1 MNIKKPVDYSTM
13 YRELTTIPAKNL
25 PQMIEIHAIGRV
37 ISQRPEKGAA
47 VAAAE
52 FLQANFP
59 DRTGFSPRNVRRM
72 RDFYKVYENDQ
83 TLLRLAMKI
92 GWTLNVVIMEAKLTR
107 TQRISCLQ
115 RAASEKLS
123 KKELLEMILSGAF
136 VEESI
141 DVPDEICYNITNPG
155 GIKNKVARV
164 KTMQTFKIFYSW
176 QSDLPG
182 NKTRNFIRECIDEAI
197 DLAQESEAIEAERD
211 EATLRVTGSPDI
223 VATLFSKIDNCDLF
237 IADLSPC
244 FTENQKHVKKS
255 PNPNVLVELGYAVK
269 TLGWERII
277 CLCNTDFGNEYPFDI
292 AHNRITDFSLDGKNK
307 NEVKN
312 SIAKIIFINI
322 RDLRKGRP
330 RAKDGMTVHI
340 VGGYSFAD
348 RAVID
353 RLIPI
358 EMGKQ
363 ESYILHNEELLSESK
378 SLFIR
383 IQELETKM
391 QLEQKQELEAKMQL
405 EQEQE
410 LERQEVSEQSL
421 ISAKLQ
427 SGLREAVL
435 AWDNTSFK
443 GPGIPVVWK
452 NSENDKARIKRWLG
466 ETVEDDFFNVG
477 KLRKYTLTLPF
488 NKNEYDGTENEKE
501 KNSKLRRLSYNLLQ
515 LEART
520 NYLKTFDGMRF
531 IPLAIQNISAVQ
543 DTNIRVVVQ
552 VETGD
557 IVEPNENLIWNEYA
571 GIQHIFCRYD
581 DDEDVGIICELFA
594 PTEDGTIHVENT
606 PFEPSRY
613 IPTLP
618 VPSPFGQLSQPQK
631 TEEDYKEELEEFIA
645 SSSGCGYYEF
655 DIANLRPGECR
666 WFSHGMLIKPV
677 NGIIKVHYQIHSA
690 RSMGDLEGTLEMNT
704 D

>member
-1 MNIKKPVDYSTM
+1 MNVRKPVDYGTM
-13 YRELTTIPAKNL
+13 YRELTAILTQNL
-25 PQMIEIHAIGRV
+25 PQMDEVYAIGKA
-37 ISQRPEKGAA
+37 ISQRTEKGAA
-47 VAAAE
+47 AAAAE
-52 FLQANFP
+52 FLQVNFP
-59 DRTGFSPRNVRRM
+59 DRAGFSPRNVRRM
-72 RDFYKVYENDQ
+72 RDFYRTYENDQ
-83 TLLRLAMKI
+83 TRLRLALKI
-92 GWTLNVVIMEAKLTR
+92 GWTLNVVIMESELTR
-107 TQRISCLQ
+107 AQRLSCLQ

-136 VEESI
+136 EEESI
-141 DVPDEICYNITNPG
+141 DVPDEICYNITNLN
-155 GIKNKVARV
+155 GIKNKAAQV

-176 QSDLPG
+176 QSDLPR

-197 DLAQESEAIEAERD
+197 NLAQESETIEAERD

-244 FTENQKHVKKS
+244 FTEDQKHAKKS

-292 AHNRITDFSLDGKNK
+292 AHNRIADFSLDGKNK

-312 SIAKIIFINI
+312 NIAKIIFINI

-330 RAKDGMTVHI
+330 RAKDGMAVHV

-353 RLIPI
+353 RLTPI
-358 EMGKQ
+358 EIGKQ
-363 ESYILHNEELLSESK
+363 ERYILHNEKLLSESK
-378 SLFIR
+378 SLFVR

-391 QLEQKQELEAKMQL
+391 RSEQKQE
-405 EQEQE
+405 QE
-410 LERQEVSEQSL
+410 LDRQEVSAQSFL
-421 ISAKLQ
+421 PAKTQ
-427 SGLREAVL
+427 SELLEAVL
-435 AWDNTSFK
+435 AMTEPFK
-443 GPGIPVVWK
+443 GTETPVVWK
-452 NSENDKARIKRWLG
+452 NVENDKARIKRWLG
-466 ETVEDDFFNVG
+466 AEVEDDFFDVG
-477 KLRKYTLTLPF
+477 KLKKSTSMLPYHGS
-488 NKNEYDGTENEKE
+488 NYNGTADEKE
-501 KNSKLRRLSYNLLQ
+501 KYNKLVNLSYDLSQ
-515 LEART
+515 LEKRT
-520 NYLKTFDGMRF
+520 DYLNTFKEMCF

-552 VETGD
+552 AETGD
-557 IVEPNENLIWNEYA
+557 IVEPNENLILDEYA
-571 GIQHIFCRYD
+571 GIHRIFCRDD
-581 DDEDVGIICELFA
+581 DDEDAGIICELFA
-594 PTEDGTIHVENT
+594 PTEDGTIHVENI
-606 PFEPSRY
+606 PFEPYSY
-613 IPTLP
+613 KPTLP
-618 VPSPFGQLSQPQK
+618 MPGPFGQLSQPRK
-631 TEEDYKEELEEFIA
+631 TEKDYREELEEFIA
-645 SSSGCGYYEF
+645 SSSGFGYYEF

>member
-1 MNIKKPVDYSTM
+1 MNVRKPVDYGTM
-13 YRELTTIPAKNL
+13 YRELTAILAQNL
-25 PQMIEIHAIGRV
+25 PQMDEIYAIGKV

-52 FLQANFP
+52 FMQANFP
-59 DRTGFSPRNVRRM
+59 DHAGFSPRNVRRM
-72 RDFYKVYENDQ
+72 RDFYLTYENDQ
-83 TLLRLAMKI
+83 TRLRLAMKI

-107 TQRISCLQ
+107 TQQISCLQ

-155 GIKNKVARV
+155 GIKNKVAQV

-391 QLEQKQELEAKMQL
+391 RLEQKQELEEKMRL
-405 EQEQE
+405 EQGQE
-410 LERQEVSEQSL
+410 LECQEVSVKSFLPAKTQSE
-421 ISAKLQ
+421 LQ
-427 SGLREAVL
+427 EAVL
-435 AWDNTSFK
+435 AMSKSFK
-443 GPGIPVVWK
+443 GTETPVVWK
-452 NSENDKARIKRWLG
+452 NAENDKARIKRWLG
-466 ETVEDDFFNVG
+466 EEVEDDFFNVG
-477 KLRKYTLTLPF
+477 KLKRCALTLPF
-488 NKNEYDGTENEKE
+488 NKSEYNGTDDEEEKY
-501 KNSKLRRLSYNLLQ
+501 SKLRRLSYNLLQ

-557 IVEPNENLIWNEYA
+557 IVEPNENLIWDEYA
-571 GIQHIFCRYD
+571 GIQHIFCRDD

-594 PTEDGTIHVENT
+594 PTEDGTIHVENI
-606 PFEPSRY
+606 PFEPSSY

-618 VPSPFGQLSQPQK
+618 GPFGQLSQPQK

-655 DIANLRPGECR
+655 NIANLRPGECR

>member
-1 MNIKKPVDYSTM
+1 MNVRKPVDYGTM
-13 YRELTTIPAKNL
+13 YRELTAILAQNL
-25 PQMIEIHAIGRV
+25 PQMDEIHAIGKA

-72 RDFYKVYENDQ
+72 REFYRTYENDQ
-83 TLLRLAMKI
+83 MLLRLAMKI
-92 GWTLNVVIMEAKLTR
+92 GWTLNVVIMESELTR
-107 TQRISCLQ
+107 AQRLSCLQ
-115 RAASEKLS
+115 RTASEKLS

-141 DVPDEICYNITNPG
+141 DVPGEICYNITNPS
-155 GIKNKVARV
+155 GIKNKAAQV

-176 QSDLPG
+176 QSDLPR
-182 NKTRNFIRECIDEAI
+182 NKTWNFIRECIDEAI
-197 DLAQESEAIEAERD
+197 DLAQESETIEAERD

-244 FTENQKHVKKS
+244 FTEDQKRAKKS
-255 PNPNVLVELGYAVK
+255 PNPNVLVELGYAVR

-277 CLCNTDFGNEYPFDI
+277 SLCNTDFGNEYPFDI
-292 AHNRITDFSLDGKNK
+292 AHNRITGFSLDGKNK

-312 SIAKIIFINI
+312 NIAKIIFINI

-330 RAKDGMTVHI
+330 RAKDGMAVHV
-340 VGGYSFAD
+340 VGGYSFAN

-353 RLIPI
+353 RLIPVEI
-358 EMGKQ
+358 GKQ
-363 ESYILHNEELLSESK
+363 EGYALHNEELLSESK
-378 SLFIR
+378 SLFTR

-391 QLEQKQELEAKMQL
+391 RLEQKQE
-405 EQEQE
+405 QE
-410 LERQEVSEQSL
+410 LDCQEVSAQSFL
-421 ISAKLQ
+421 PAKTQSELQ
-427 SGLREAVL
+427 EAVL
-435 AWDNTSFK
+435 AMAKSFK
-443 GPGIPVVWK
+443 GTETPVVWE
-452 NSENDKARIKRWLG
+452 NVENDKARIKRWLG
-466 ETVEDDFFNVG
+466 AEVEDDFFNVG
-477 KLRKYTLTLPF
+477 KLKRCALTLPF
-488 NKNEYDGTENEKE
+488 NKSEYNGTDDEKG
-501 KNSKLRRLSYNLLQ
+501 KYSKLRRLSYNLLQ
-515 LEART
+515 LEERT

-645 SSSGCGYYEF
+645 SSIGCGYYEF

-690 RSMGDLEGTLEMNT
+690 RSVGDLEGTLEMNA

>member
-1 MNIKKPVDYSTM
+1 MK
-13 YRELTTIPAKNL
+13 RRRR
-25 PQMIEIHAIGRV
+25 HAHDPICC
-37 ISQRPEKGAA
+37 
-47 VAAAE
+47 
-52 FLQANFP
+52 
-59 DRTGFSPRNVRRM
+59 
-72 RDFYKVYENDQ
+72 
-83 TLLRLAMKI
+83 
-92 GWTLNVVIMEAKLTR
+92 R
-107 TQRISCLQ
+107 TQRWHCSGWD
-115 RAASEKLS
+115 AAPP
-123 KKELLEMILSGAF
+123 F
-136 VEESI
+136 
-141 DVPDEICYNITNPG
+141 YNITNPG
-155 GIKNKVARV
+155 GIKNKVAQV

-391 QLEQKQELEAKMQL
+391 RLEQKQELEEKMRL
-405 EQEQE
+405 EQGQE
-410 LERQEVSEQSL
+410 LECQEVSVKSFL
-421 ISAKLQ
+421 PAKTQTELQ
-427 SGLREAVL
+427 EALL
-435 AWDNTSFK
+435 AMS
-443 GPGIPVVWK
+443 
-452 NSENDKARIKRWLG
+452 
-466 ETVEDDFFNVG
+466 
-477 KLRKYTLTLPF
+477 
-488 NKNEYDGTENEKE
+488 
-501 KNSKLRRLSYNLLQ
+501 
-515 LEART
+515 
-520 NYLKTFDGMRF
+520 
-531 IPLAIQNISAVQ
+531 
-543 DTNIRVVVQ
+543 
-552 VETGD
+552 
-557 IVEPNENLIWNEYA
+557 
-571 GIQHIFCRYD
+571 
-581 DDEDVGIICELFA
+581 
-594 PTEDGTIHVENT
+594 
-606 PFEPSRY
+606 
-613 IPTLP
+613 
-618 VPSPFGQLSQPQK
+618 
-631 TEEDYKEELEEFIA
+631 
-645 SSSGCGYYEF
+645 
-655 DIANLRPGECR
+655 
-666 WFSHGMLIKPV
+666 
-677 NGIIKVHYQIHSA
+677 
-690 RSMGDLEGTLEMNT
+690 
-704 D
+704 

>member
-1 MNIKKPVDYSTM
+1 
-13 YRELTTIPAKNL
+13 
-25 PQMIEIHAIGRV
+25 
-37 ISQRPEKGAA
+37 
-47 VAAAE
+47 
-52 FLQANFP
+52 
-59 DRTGFSPRNVRRM
+59 
-72 RDFYKVYENDQ
+72 
-83 TLLRLAMKI
+83 
-92 GWTLNVVIMEAKLTR
+92 
-107 TQRISCLQ
+107 
-115 RAASEKLS
+115 
-123 KKELLEMILSGAF
+123 
-136 VEESI
+136 
-141 DVPDEICYNITNPG
+141 
-155 GIKNKVARV
+155 
-164 KTMQTFKIFYSW
+164 MQTFKIFYSW

-197 DLAQESEAIEAERD
+197 DLAQETEAIEAERD

-244 FTENQKHVKKS
+244 FTENQKRVKKS

-292 AHNRITDFSLDGKNK
+292 AHNRITGFSLDAKNK

-312 SIAKIIFINI
+312 DIAKIIFINI

-330 RAKDGMTVHI
+330 RAKDGMAVHV
-340 VGGYSFAD
+340 VGGYSFSN

-353 RLIPI
+353 RLIPVEI
-358 EMGKQ
+358 GKQ
-363 ESYILHNEELLSESK
+363 EGYILHNEELLSESK

-391 QLEQKQELEAKMQL
+391 RLEQKQE
-405 EQEQE
+405 QE
-410 LERQEVSEQSL
+410 LDCQEVSAQSFL
-421 ISAKLQ
+421 PAETQSELQ
-427 SGLREAVL
+427 EAVL
-435 AWDNTSFK
+435 AMAKSFK
-443 GPGIPVVWK
+443 GTETPVVWE
-452 NSENDKARIKRWLG
+452 NVENDKARIKRWLG
-466 ETVEDDFFNVG
+466 AEVGDDFFDVG
-477 KLRKYTLTLPF
+477 NLKKSVSMLPYHET
-488 NKNEYDGTENEKE
+488 NYNGTDSEKE
-501 KNSKLRRLSYNLLQ
+501 KYNKLVNLSYDLSQ
-515 LEART
+515 LEVRT
-520 NYLKTFDGMRF
+520 NYLNTFKEMCF
-531 IPLAIQNISAVQ
+531 LPLAIQNISAVQ

-557 IVEPNENLIWNEYA
+557 IVEPNENLIWDGFA
-571 GIQHIFCRYD
+571 GIQHIFCRD
-581 DDEDVGIICELFA
+581 DDDKDVGIICELFA
-594 PTEDGTIHVENT
+594 PTEDGTIHVESA
-606 PFEPSRY
+606 PFEPSSY

-618 VPSPFGQLSQPQK
+618 MPDPFGRLSQPQK
-631 TEEDYKEELEEFIA
+631 TDEDYKEELEEFIA

-690 RSMGDLEGTLEMNT
+690 RSAGDLEGTLEMNT